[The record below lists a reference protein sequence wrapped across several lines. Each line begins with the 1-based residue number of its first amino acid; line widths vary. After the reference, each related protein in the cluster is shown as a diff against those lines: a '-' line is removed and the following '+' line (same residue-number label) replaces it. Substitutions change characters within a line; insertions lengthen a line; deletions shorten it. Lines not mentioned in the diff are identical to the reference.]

1 MLIYFPLILNVHES
15 ELTWFEKIK
24 NLFLVKLKKKDLE
37 VDDVTEDVTVDDV
50 TEVNKKGQTQHD
62 KIIDDLYNKNKSDP
76 ENDKKL

>member
-1 MLIYFPLILNVHES
+1 MLIYFPLILNVHEC

-37 VDDVTEDVTVDDV
+37 VDDV